1 MALIII
7 TGGGP
12 LIIAVGTGIK
22 LYSPVLN
29 SSRDT
34 ARRRYSIS
42 RVVEREDRGFDF
54 RYCSKVVR
62 TRIKEKKEDCYASMI
77 FV

>member
-7 TGGGP
+7 TGP

-54 RYCSKVVR
+54 RSKVVR
-62 TRIKEKKEDCYASMI
+62 TRIKKKEDCYASMI

>member
-7 TGGGP
+7 TGGEP

-54 RYCSKVVR
+54 RSKVVR
-62 TRIKEKKEDCYASMI
+62 TRIKKKEDCYASMI

>member
-7 TGGGP
+7 TGGEP

-42 RVVEREDRGFDF
+42 RVAEREDSTF
-54 RYCSKVVR
+54 VIVR
-62 TRIKEKKEDCYASMI
+62 K
-77 FV
+77 